1 MEGDY
6 PILRYRLQ
14 TPEAMQFF
22 QGEDS
27 GSALTMP
34 DAARSIEFGNDL
46 LDAADRDEPEAPE
59 WIHGGYINS
68 STAEWAYDDRGELV
82 ALRETL
88 EPSIVL
94 LVT

>member
-1 MEGDY
+1 M
-6 PILRYRLQ
+6 P
-14 TPEAMQFF
+14 FF

-68 STAEWAYDDRGELV
+68 STAE
-82 ALRETL
+82 
-88 EPSIVL
+88 
-94 LVT
+94 

>member
-1 MEGDY
+1 M
-6 PILRYRLQ
+6 P
-14 TPEAMQFF
+14 FF

>member
-1 MEGDY
+1 MDGDY

-14 TPEAMQFF
+14 TPEAMPFF

-59 WIHGGYINS
+59 WILCVAGHRRDNS
-68 STAEWAYDDRGELV
+68 GRWTSMCR
-82 ALRETL
+82 R
-88 EPSIVL
+88 
-94 LVT
+94 